1 MATEAS
7 KESVSKEN
15 NHENDFDKKDD
26 NPFIELVNKKIRKA
40 NKKMQRI
47 VALKAQIKEKHASI
61 NEDQKILL
69 ASEEGTTT
77 LLKELEDLRSQ
88 MLKLA
93 KESPQP
99 AEAPKKKEKEKKKKE
114 TKKEKEAPSKATKA
128 QPAEKHTSPA
138 PVSSQPASSQEQTP
152 ATAPEAPK
160 PTQESTPA
168 EAPAPVASQVAPVNP
183 PVQEQKEEPKAESKK
198 EESQASSS
206 KEPEEKSSEKE
217 TEDSGEFSSA
227 AEVRAEWKAQKDIY
241 NAKYKHTLGPQQEN
255 KYIAVHKG
263 VLYGPC
269 DTLQQLKEA
278 QGGEKLPGAFLA
290 RVGHEDEQ
298 PVPRRQGRSGY
309 RGGRGRGGGFR
320 NGRGRGGRGRGDQ
333 QRT

>member
-114 TKKEKEAPSKATKA
+114 TKKEKVRAI
-128 QPAEKHTSPA
+128 
-138 PVSSQPASSQEQTP
+138 SSDFYTTLKKIRALFIEYFYRFLSCLLNVDVDIDI
-152 ATAPEAPK
+152 
-160 PTQESTPA
+160 STPF
-168 EAPAPVASQVAPVNP
+168 SITT
-183 PVQEQKEEPKAESKK
+183 ESEIVLVIKRHWMNFR
-198 EESQASSS
+198 S
-206 KEPEEKSSEKE
+206 
-217 TEDSGEFSSA
+217 
-227 AEVRAEWKAQKDIY
+227 
-241 NAKYKHTLGPQQEN
+241 HPQDFTGSPIQS
-255 KYIAVHKG
+255 Y
-263 VLYGPC
+263 
-269 DTLQQLKEA
+269 
-278 QGGEKLPGAFLA
+278 
-290 RVGHEDEQ
+290 
-298 PVPRRQGRSGY
+298 
-309 RGGRGRGGGFR
+309 
-320 NGRGRGGRGRGDQ
+320 
-333 QRT
+333 